1 MKETLKQSFEKK
13 LIETRDYLDRI
24 EGEINEID
32 DENINTNY
40 IFKLID
46 DTRSKIDDLESLNY
60 DYNESLDD
68 LRLSINDIIGM

>member
-1 MKETLKQSFEKK
+1 MKKTLKQSFEKK

-46 DTRSKIDDLESLNY
+46 DARSKIDDLESLNY

>member
-1 MKETLKQSFEKK
+1 MKKTLKQSFEKK

-32 DENINTNY
+32 DENINTSY

-68 LRLSINDIIGM
+68 LRLSINNIIGM